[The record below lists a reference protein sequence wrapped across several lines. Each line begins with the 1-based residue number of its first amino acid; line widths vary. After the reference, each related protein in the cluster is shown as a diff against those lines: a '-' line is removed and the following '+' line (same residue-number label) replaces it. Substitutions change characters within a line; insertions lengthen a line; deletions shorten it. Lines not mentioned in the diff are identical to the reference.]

1 MAGPITG
8 DISNPSFAV
17 LVAGTDIST
26 TYGIKSIEVSKEL
39 NKISKAKIVIV
50 DGDAATETFEA
61 STSKKF
67 DPNATVSVKLGYDQ
81 TEVEVFSG
89 IVVSQS
95 LKVRSGVSEL
105 VINCMD
111 KAFQLSTV
119 RKTKNFAAKKDSDVI
134 SEIITVYGLTKTVTA
149 TTFQHPNLVQYNCS
163 DWDFILARADANA
176 MVVINEDAKL
186 TIAAPVVSGTAVLDL
201 SYGLDVMDF
210 FADMDAMHQLDSVEF
225 KAWDSE
231 TLALVA
237 AAGTEPSVNS
247 HGDVTGKTLST
258 TAKSPI
264 LTANTSV
271 PEETSLLQSWA
282 KSHLQH
288 ARLSKIRGF
297 VSFNGSSKPKVGSLI
312 KLAGFSAHFNGNAYV
327 TKVTHTFE
335 NGFWKTETGFGL
347 QPKTITDLGNIEG
360 PGALGL
366 LPSISGLHL
375 GKVKKM
381 DTDPAG
387 EFRVQVDVPFIES
400 TGEGLWARMSHPY
413 ASADVGYYFYPE
425 VGDEV
430 VLSFINGDPRFAVI
444 IGSLY
449 GKKNKP
455 PFTPEN
461 TNKDKGIVT
470 KSKIKI
476 TFDDT
481 DKIMI
486 LETPGGQKITFDDKE
501 KLLKMEDQN
510 KNSIL
515 FDDKGIHIVSCK
527 DLDLTADGDIN
538 IAASSGAASIKSKTV
553 TVEGSTTVGV
563 KGTSKLTLEGP
574 TVEVKGSGTVTIK
587 GGAVNIK

>member
-1 MAGPITG
+1 MASPVT
-8 DISNPSFAV
+8 SNMGVPSFTV
-17 LVAGTDIST
+17 LVGGTDIGT
-26 TYGIKSIEVSKEL
+26 TYAVKSILITKEL
-39 NKISKAKIVIV
+39 NKISKAKIIIF
-50 DGDAATETFEA
+50 DGNPGKQTFDA
-61 STSKKF
+61 STTKKF
-67 DPNATVSVKLGYDQ
+67 DPNVTVSIKLGYAQ
-81 TEVEVFSG
+81 TEVQVFSG

-95 LKVRSGVSEL
+95 LKVRSGASEL
-105 VINCMD
+105 AINCMD

-119 RKTKNFAAKKDSDVI
+119 RKTKNFAKKKDSDVI
-134 SEIITVYGLTKTVTA
+134 SEIIGAYGVTKTVTA
-149 TTFQHPNLVQYNCS
+149 TTFKHPNLVQYNCS

-201 SYGLDVMDF
+201 TYGLDVLDF
-210 FADMDAMHQLDSVEF
+210 FADMDAMHQLASVEF

-231 TLALVA
+231 KLALVTS
-237 AAGTEPSVNS
+237 AGTEPSVNS
-247 HGDVTGKTLST
+247 HGDLTGKTLST
-258 TAKSPI
+258 TAKSPK

-271 PEETSLLQSWA
+271 PEETSLLKSWA

-297 VSFNGSSKPKVGSLI
+297 VSFIGSSKPKVGSLI
-312 KLAGFSAHFNGNAYV
+312 KLAGFSAHFNGSAYL

-347 QPKTITDLGNIEG
+347 QPKTVTDIGDIEG

-381 DTDPAG
+381 HTDPAG

-430 VLSFINGDPRFAVI
+430 VLSFLNGDPRFAII

-455 PFTPEN
+455 PFTPEAK
-461 TNKDKGIVT
+461 NKDKGIIT

-476 TFDDT
+476 TFDDK

-486 LETPGGQKITFDDKE
+486 LETPGGQKITFDDKA

-515 FDDKGIHIVSCK
+515 FDDKGIHIKSSK
-527 DLDLTADGDIN
+527 DLDLTAGGDIN
-538 IAASSGAASIKSKTV
+538 VKASSGAVVVKSKSV
-553 TVEGSTTVGV
+553 KIEGSTTVGV
-563 KGTSKLTLEGP
+563 KGASKLTLEGP
-574 TVEVKGSGTVTIK
+574 SVEVKGSGTVAIK
-587 GGAVNIK
+587 GGAVNIN